1 MASPS
6 AGGTV
11 AHASFVHLHT
21 HSQYSLLDGACRIPD
36 LAAKAVACGMPA
48 LALTDHGNLFGAID
62 FYRTMRDHGVK
73 PILGME
79 AYLTAQSR
87 HDRGTGARGG
97 LHHLV
102 LLARNAEGYQNL
114 MCLAS
119 IGHLEGFYY
128 KPRIDR
134 ESLARHSQGLI
145 GLSSCVHG
153 EVSTLL
159 LAGRPEE
166 AEQAARRYAEVF
178 DGRFYLELQDH
189 GLEAERR
196 ANPALIELAR
206 RTGLPLVATN
216 DCHYMER
223 AHAAAH
229 DVLLCIQ
236 TNHMRDDPRRLRFQ
250 TDQLFV
256 RTPEEMGELFGQVP
270 EALANTLRIAEACDV
285 EIPFGKLRL
294 PRFPLP
300 EGFASLDD
308 YLKHLAWEGLRLR
321 YPEPGEAIRTRL
333 AFELETIERMGYAG
347 YFLIVRDFIE
357 FARSRGIPV
366 GPGRGSAAGSLVSY
380 SIGITNIDPIK
391 YDLLFERFLNPE
403 RVSMPD
409 IDIDFSDRGRPEV
422 IRYVVD
428 RYGAENVCQIITF
441 GTMAARAAVR
451 DVGRVLGMPYPEVD
465 RIAKLIPAELKMTL
479 EKAQAQVP
487 ELRELADGD
496 PRVAELISTA
506 KVLEG
511 LTRHAS
517 THAAGIVITPTPLI
531 ENVPLFRGKEGEV
544 TTQFDMGA
552 CEAIGLLKMDLLG
565 LRTLTVLQD
574 CGTLLTARGID
585 LDIESIP
592 LDDPVVFALV
602 SRGETVGVFQFESAG
617 MVEYLKKLRPEC
629 LEDLIAMNAL
639 YRPGPLGSGMV
650 EAYIARKHGSEA
662 LRYEHQSLEPIL
674 RSTHGVIVYQ
684 EQVMQIASTM
694 AGYALGE
701 ADLLRRAMA
710 KKKKAVMRDQR
721 RVFVDRAALRDVPR
735 ETAERVFDL
744 MGHFA
749 EYGFNR
755 SHSAGYALLAYQT
768 AYLKAHHPIEF
779 IAATLSSEMND
790 SDRLPV
796 LLAECRRM
804 GIPVRPPDVQASPV
818 GFGVEDGAIRFG
830 LAAIKG
836 LGRTAAEAVV
846 AARQRQGGFR
856 SLLHFCACV
865 EGGALNRKAIEAL
878 IQAGSLDGLGPTRA
892 QLMAGLPAALDR
904 AVAQRRDRES
914 GQGSLFV
921 RERPDGEAEDAPLP
935 LPQVEAWDPLE
946 TLRREKE
953 ALGFYLS
960 RHPLES
966 YRALI
971 AGLATPPIT
980 AALTLLD
987 RAAVQAAGTVTQ
999 VRRGSTQRGQSMV
1012 SFMLEDPDGRVEV
1025 LLFGETAQGC
1035 QACLEADAPV
1045 LVSGRIA
1052 ARDGR
1057 PPRIFGERLRSLL
1070 DLRRGTGLSLHLALK
1085 GEQSDEGI
1093 SRVHQMLSA
1102 CEPGEAPVF
1111 LHIDPWSP
1119 DGAVVQ
1125 LRRPGVPLEESML
1138 GALAAMLGEAAVRL
1152 LPAETGNLR
1161 SRQLF
1166 ARVPSGPAVAQ
1177 AVARDAG

>member
-1 MASPS
+1 
-6 AGGTV
+6 V
-11 AHASFVHLHT
+11 AQSGFVHLHT
-21 HSQYSLLDGACRIPD
+21 HSQFSLLDGACRVRD
-36 LAAKAVACGMPA
+36 LAAKAVASGMPA

-62 FYRTMRDHGVK
+62 FYRTMRDHEVK

-87 HDRGTGARGG
+87 HDRGAGARGG

-102 LLARNAEGYQNL
+102 LLARNATGYQNL
-114 MCLAS
+114 MRLAT

-134 ESLARHSQGLI
+134 ESLARHAEGLI
-145 GLSSCVHG
+145 GLSSCIRG
-153 EVSTLL
+153 EVSTRL
-159 LAGRPEE
+159 LAGQPEE
-166 AEQAARRYAEVF
+166 AEQAARRYAEIF
-178 DGRFYLELQDH
+178 DGQFYLELQDH
-189 GLEAERR
+189 GLEAETR
-196 ANPALIELAR
+196 ANQGLLDLAR

-216 DCHYMER
+216 DCHYLER

-229 DVLLCIQ
+229 DVLVCIQ
-236 TNHMRDDPRRLRFQ
+236 TNHTRDDPRRLRFQ

-256 RTPEEMGELFGQVP
+256 RTPEEMRELFGHVP

-285 EIPFGKLRL
+285 DIPFGKLRL

-308 YLKHLAWEGLRLR
+308 YLKHLAWEGLRR
-321 YPEPGEAIRTRL
+321 RFPDPGEAVRDRL

-357 FARSRGIPV
+357 FARGRGIPV
-366 GPGRGSAAGSLVSY
+366 GPGRGSAAGSLVSFA
-380 SIGITNIDPIK
+380 IGITNIDPIK

-403 RVSMPD
+403 RISMPD
-409 IDIDFSDRGRPEV
+409 IDVDFSDRGRAEV

-441 GTMAARAAVR
+441 GTMAARAVVR
-451 DVGRVLGMPYPEVD
+451 DVGRVLGMTYPEVD

-479 EKAQAQVP
+479 EKALSQVP

-496 PRVAELISTA
+496 PRVAELLSVA

-517 THAAGIVITPTPLI
+517 THAAGVVITPTPLV
-531 ENVPLFRGKEGEV
+531 EHVPLFRGKEGEV

-565 LRTLTVLQD
+565 LRTLTVVQD
-574 CGTLLTARGID
+574 CLTLLAARGIAVD
-585 LDIESIP
+585 VDALTF
-592 LDDPVVFALV
+592 DDPGVFALIG
-602 SRGETVGVFQFESAG
+602 RGETVGIFQFESSG

-650 EAYIARKHGSEA
+650 EAYIARKHGTEA
-662 LRYEHQSLEPIL
+662 LRYEHPSLEPIL
-674 RSTHGVIVYQ
+674 KSTHGVIVYQ

-694 AGYALGE
+694 AGYALGD

-721 RVFVDRAALRDVPR
+721 RVFVDRASLRSIPPEV
-735 ETAERVFDL
+735 AERVFDL
-744 MGHFA
+744 MDHFA

-755 SHSAGYALLAYQT
+755 SHSAGYAVLAYQT
-768 AYLKAHHPIEF
+768 AYLKAHHPVEF
-779 IAATLSSEMND
+779 MAATLSSELSD
-790 SDRLPV
+790 SDRLQV
-796 LLAECRRM
+796 LLAECRRI
-804 GIPVRPPDVQASPV
+804 GIRAQPPDVQASPV
-818 GFGVEDGAIRFG
+818 GFGVADGAIRFG

-836 LGRTAAEAVV
+836 LGRSAAEAIV
-846 AARQRQGGFR
+846 AAREREGSFR
-856 SLLHFCACV
+856 DFAHFCECV
-865 EGGALNRKAIEAL
+865 EGGALNRRAIESL
-878 IQAGSLDGLGPTRA
+878 IQAGALDAVGGTRA
-892 QLMAGLPAALDR
+892 QQMAGLPAALDR
-904 AVAQRRDRES
+904 ASALRRDRES

-921 RERPDGEAEDAPLP
+921 REGPSGAVEEAPPP
-935 LPQVEAWDPLE
+935 LPQVEAWDPIE

-960 RHPLES
+960 QHPLDA

-971 AGLATPPIT
+971 RCLGPLPVATALALP
-980 AALTLLD
+980 D
-987 RAAVQAAGTVTQ
+987 RSGVQVAGTATQ
-999 VRRGSTQRGQSMV
+999 VRRGATQRGEAMV
-1012 SFMLEDPDGRVEV
+1012 SFTLEDPGARIEV
-1025 LLFGETAQGC
+1025 LLFGATAQNCRGC
-1035 QACLEADAPV
+1035 LDADAPV
-1045 LVSGRIA
+1045 LVGGRIA

-1057 PPRIFGERLRSLL
+1057 PPRVFAERMRSLPE
-1070 DLRRGTGLSLHLALK
+1070 LRRGAGLALHLALC
-1085 GEQSDEGI
+1085 GEESDEGI
-1093 SRVHQMLSA
+1093 VRVREALSRSA
-1102 CEPGEAPVF
+1102 IGEAPVF
-1111 LHIDPWSP
+1111 LHIDPFASH
-1119 DGAVVQ
+1119 GAVVQ
-1125 LRRPGVPLEESML
+1125 LRRDGVPLEEPL
-1138 GALAAMLGEAAVRL
+1138 LEALIALLGEAAVRL
-1152 LPAETGNLR
+1152 VPADADGAR

-1166 ARVPSGPAVAQ
+1166 AGTAVTAAVTPAAP
-1177 AVARDAG
+1177 A